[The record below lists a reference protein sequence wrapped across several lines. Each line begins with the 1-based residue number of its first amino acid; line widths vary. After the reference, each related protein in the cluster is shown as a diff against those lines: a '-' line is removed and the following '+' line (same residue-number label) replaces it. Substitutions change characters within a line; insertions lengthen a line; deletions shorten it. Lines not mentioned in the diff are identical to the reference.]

1 MMTLKAPAAAL
12 IVAAALL
19 TAPVASAEGGLPN
32 PEPGI
37 VGAEQAPSAEGGQT
51 TYDAATGE
59 TRISAPGVSGG
70 EISTTPGYVNPM
82 QAGPNI
88 NGTPCEGSFES
99 TVCYAEQMGDSPPE
113 VQPRTSIS
121 ASP

>member
-1 MMTLKAPAAAL
+1 MMTAKLSTAVLLAAAALFAAPAAL
-12 IVAAALL
+12 
-19 TAPVASAEGGLPN
+19 AEPLPN

-37 VGAEQAPSAEGGQT
+37 PGPVIGSTEGGET
-51 TYDAATGE
+51 TYDSATGE
-59 TRISAPGVSGG
+59 TRVSAPGVSGG

-82 QAGPNI
+82 EAGPNI

-99 TVCYAEQMGDSPPE
+99 TVCYAEQMGDSPLM
-113 VQPRTSIS
+113 VQLRSEIS

>member
-1 MMTLKAPAAAL
+1 MNLKFASVALLAATA
-12 IVAAALL
+12 VL
-19 TAPVASAEGGLPN
+19 TAPTALAAPLPN

-37 VGAEQAPSAEGGQT
+37 PGPVVGSVQGGET
-51 TYDAATGE
+51 TYDSATGE
-59 TRISAPGVSGG
+59 TRVSAPGVSGG

-82 QAGPNI
+82 EAGPNI

-99 TVCYAEQMGDSPPE
+99 TVCYAEQMGDSPME
-113 VQPRTSIS
+113 VQPRSEIS

>member
-1 MMTLKAPAAAL
+1 MNSNLARAAL
-12 IVAAALL
+12 LIAAALL
-19 TAPVASAEGGLPN
+19 TAPVASAEGGLPT

-37 VGAEQAPSAEGGQT
+37 VGAEPAPSAQGGET
-51 TYDAATGE
+51 SYDAATGE

-70 EISTTPGYVNPM
+70 EISTTPAYVNPM

-99 TVCYAEQMGDSPPE
+99 TVCYAEQMGDSPVQ
-113 VQPRTSIS
+113 VQPRSSIS
-121 ASP
+121 SSP

>member
-1 MMTLKAPAAAL
+1 MTIKFAGAAL
-12 IVAAALL
+12 LAAAALL
-19 TAPVASAEGGLPN
+19 TAPAALAEGPLPN

-37 VGAEQAPSAEGGQT
+37 PGPIVGSAEGGET
-51 TYDAATGE
+51 TYDSATGE
-59 TRISAPGVSGG
+59 TRVSAPGVSGG
-70 EISTTPGYVNPM
+70 EVSTTPGYINPM

-113 VQPRTSIS
+113 VQPRSEIS